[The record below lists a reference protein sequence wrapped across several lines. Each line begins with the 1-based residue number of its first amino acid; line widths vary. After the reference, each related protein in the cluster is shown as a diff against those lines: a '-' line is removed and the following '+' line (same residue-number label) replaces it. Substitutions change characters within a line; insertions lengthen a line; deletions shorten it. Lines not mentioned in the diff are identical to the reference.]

1 MKFFL
6 ILFNMITEYLT
17 GLMFLFYF
25 QFGSITQ
32 YLSQYNNISY
42 HLICNNIINKN
53 YYQITRIYTF
63 SFFHENLN
71 HLLLNSIF
79 LMNIGQAIEKKITT
93 KKYLQIL
100 FITPVINSICFI
112 GLNYLQYLACNDIT
126 YLFITMNGAYN
137 IVATIEYINSYKNY
151 QNHTLVLRSIIFQC
165 LIVNI
170 ILKNNLTSSLSGTLG
185 GYVICN
191 LLDL

>member
-1 MKFFL
+1 
-6 ILFNMITEYLT
+6 
-17 GLMFLFYF
+17 
-25 QFGSITQ
+25 
-32 YLSQYNNISY
+32 
-42 HLICNNIINKN
+42 
-53 YYQITRIYTF
+53 
-63 SFFHENLN
+63 
-71 HLLLNSIF
+71 
-79 LMNIGQAIEKKITT
+79 
-93 KKYLQIL
+93 
-100 FITPVINSICFI
+100 
-112 GLNYLQYLACNDIT
+112 
-126 YLFITMNGAYN
+126 MNGAYN

>member
-1 MKFFL
+1 
-6 ILFNMITEYLT
+6 MITEYLT

-42 HLICNNIINKN
+42 NLICNNIINKN
-53 YYQITRIYTF
+53 YYQLTRIYTF
-63 SFFHENLN
+63 SFFHYNLN

-93 KKYLQIL
+93 KEYLQIL

-112 GLNYLQYLACNDIT
+112 GLNYLQYLASNDIN

-151 QNHTLVLRSIIFQC
+151 QNHILVLQSIIFQC